1 MDKIK
6 KIIGQR
12 IRFLRTSQDLKQE
25 ALADKAGLDQRIIS
39 QMENGRSLSMKSLEA
54 VIRALG
60 VDIPAFFKLN
70 IVDKTDE
77 EIIEEI
83 TTTLPTL
90 SSKDLRTYYKI
101 LKSIQEQ

>member
-1 MDKIK
+1 MKIK
-6 KIIGQR
+6 KIIGER
-12 IRFLRTSQDLKQE
+12 VKHLRNSQDLTQE
-25 ALADKAGLDQRIIS
+25 ALADLANLDQIIS
-39 QMENGRSLSMKSLEA
+39 TMENGHKLSMKSLEA

-60 VDIPAFFKLN
+60 VDIPEFFKLN

>member
-1 MDKIK
+1 MKIK
-6 KIIGQR
+6 KIIGER
-12 IRFLRTSQDLKQE
+12 VKHLRNSQDLTQE
-25 ALADKAGLDQRIIS
+25 ALADLANLDQRIIS
-39 QMENGRSLSMKSLEA
+39 TMENGHKLSMKSLEA

-60 VDIPAFFKLN
+60 VDIPEFFKLN

-90 SSKDLRTYYKI
+90 SSKDLHTYYKI

>member
-12 IRFLRTSQDLKQE
+12 IRFLRNAQNLKQE
-25 ALADKAGLDQRIIS
+25 ALAEKADLDQRIIS

-54 VIRALG
+54 VISALG
-60 VDIPAFFKLN
+60 MDIPEFFELN
-70 IVDKTDE
+70 IIDKTDE
-77 EIIEEI
+77 EIIAEI
-83 TTTLPTL
+83 TNTLPAL

-101 LKSIQEQ
+101 LKSLQE